1 MDEGAQVVIAGRSQA
16 SLHKAAIGLGAPA
29 IAADVSQE
37 TDAARLA
44 QRDEAMAIN
53 IRGTIL
59 CIKHC
64 VPLMR
69 ARGGG
74 SIINM
79 SSLMGL
85 HGHPMR
91 SAYTATK
98 FAVIGITEAVAA
110 GLNPRH
116 PGQCALPWRSQWRI
130 EAARGARRPVP
141 GERPITLDR
150 RRAPQG

>member
-1 MDEGAQVVIAGRSQA
+1 MTGQVANAEDLDIAQ
-16 SLHKAAIGLGAPA
+16 L
-29 IAADVSQE
+29 
-37 TDAARLA
+37 
-44 QRDEAMAIN
+44 DEAMAIN
-53 IRGTIL
+53 IRGTVL

-64 VPLMR
+64 VPLMG

-85 HGHPMR
+85 HGYPMR

-110 GLNPRH
+110 GRHPRH
-116 PGQCALPWRSQWRI
+116 PGRCALPWRSRWRI
-130 EAARGARRPVP
+130 EATRGARRPVP
-141 GERPITLDR
+141 GERPITLDHR
-150 RRAPQG
+150 GAPQG